1 MAMLPDKNAAEHLR
15 VAEKKEQSR
24 LNTFS
29 LCDSR
34 NYLFCI
40 PMVPERK
47 RENCHWD
54 WHFVPGGKSRSG
66 GKRSVGEEGIACF
79 RSLQQVTARARQRIA
94 IEFARTASVT
104 RDQL

>member
-47 RENCHWD
+47 REN
-54 WHFVPGGKSRSG
+54 VIGIGISSLAGKAG
-66 GKRSVGEEGIACF
+66 VEESDPWVREA
-79 RSLQQVTARARQRIA
+79 
-94 IEFARTASVT
+94 
-104 RDQL
+104 